1 MSNLISGQLLGFSG
15 SKLKFPKSSYCLG
28 EWGHHTN
35 EQQRNPDAVA
45 VYGDREWALDWRPY
59 LINMT
64 PVQNETAKTPVA
76 ELKKNN
82 WLRTKQDTYA
92 PVVGITSAQSTC
104 CNVQLYWN
112 SAHTQPIDSSFYDTG
127 TIFKPTQFWQYCKS
141 NLATINSTYS
151 TSYGCAIEVCLWDAS
166 GNKFQYGS
174 PTNYHIVAPWE
185 TTEVNYSVFIGRP
198 DDVYLIDGVVGDSG
212 KKWKGVLSTPDIF
225 DGIDAS
231 FYKLARTGISPMPV
245 TAKYIDGRYRI
256 RSFFYNYAA
265 GNTFNAS
272 YDGTSDMSGMA
283 NGSNNYQDNDSSTS
297 SGYNGGVFYN
307 NGHYPIVSY
316 NNNYINYGPEGRQ
329 AKVYARNCNYTKT
342 SNAPVAEGGY
352 HSLNTFLNCMEAA
365 FGTRYLYSPTMFS
378 SGISSNDTISN
389 EADWKTKGGI
399 KYVYGGNT
407 YYHLWS
413 TNCPYNSSTPWTCT
427 MNRYKSK
434 FQCCEP
440 QIAMSLF
447 VEMGLS
453 EGSSFKWNGGTW
465 RFEKPTAIDENLGIN
480 SLLDGEMNCRCYKE
494 INFVPS
500 SYTGYNVTLNLRCCL
515 IEGVDCSGNIFA
527 YYPGGAELVIDYIE
541 RGGNNI
547 SSFLN
552 RINFWLQPDQT
563 KWGYEDISNSQS
575 NYWYK
580 GYGDTFEFENTHKLV
595 GYGYAVTGRVLNRLP
610 YSPLGV
616 DFATAINVSGGG
628 YIQGKENVG
637 ESLVTYGQLLDYSTS
652 GVQGYKTRRELSIRG
667 SADYSFCSPRFL
679 YAFDRLAHPWF
690 TFGCAAQVL
699 LQQ

>member
-1 MSNLISGQLLGFSG
+1 MVGTLLSVGGS
-15 SKLKFPKSSYCLG
+15 SKLKFPTNTYCLG
-28 EWGHHTN
+28 EWGHRTN
-35 EQQRNPDAVA
+35 EQQRNPDAISI
-45 VYGDREWALDWRPY
+45 YGNREWALDWRPY
-59 LINMT
+59 VIDMS
-64 PVQNETAKTPVA
+64 PIQGETAKTPVY

-82 WLRTKQDTYA
+82 WLRTIDNLYA
-92 PVVGITSAQSTC
+92 PVVGITTAQSTC

-112 SAHTQPIDSSFYDTG
+112 SAHTQPIDSNFYATG
-127 TIFKPTQFWQYCKS
+127 TIFKPATFWEYCKT
-141 NLATINSTYS
+141 NLSTINSTYS
-151 TSYGCAIEVCLWDAS
+151 TSYSCAIEVCLWDAS
-166 GNKFQYGS
+166 GNKFQYGA
-174 PTNYHIVAPWE
+174 TNNYHIVAPWE
-185 TTEVNYSVFIGRP
+185 TTSVNYSVFIGRP
-198 DDVYLIDGVVGDSG
+198 DDCYLIDGIVGNSG
-212 KKWKGVLSTPDIF
+212 RMWKGVLSGAEIF
-225 DGIDAS
+225 DGIDPT

-283 NGSNNYQDNDSSTS
+283 NGSNNYQDNDSSAN
-297 SGYNGGVFYN
+297 SGYNGGIFYN
-307 NGHYPIVSY
+307 NGHYPIVAY
-316 NNNYINYGPEGRQ
+316 NNTYLNYGPEGRQ
-329 AKVYARNCNYTKT
+329 TKVYARNCNYTKT

-389 EADWKTKGGI
+389 ETEWKTRGGI

-407 YYHLWS
+407 YYHLWN
-413 TNCPYNSSTPWTCT
+413 TNCPYNSSSNWSCT
-427 MNRYKSK
+427 LNRYKSK

-465 RFEKPTAIDENLGIN
+465 RFEKPTALNENLKIN

-500 SYTGYNVTLNLRCCL
+500 SYTGYNVTVNLRCCL
-515 IEGVDCSGNIFA
+515 IEGVDCSGNIFS

-575 NYWYK
+575 DYWYK
-580 GYGDTFEFENTHKLV
+580 GYGNTFEFENTHKLV

-616 DFATAINVSGGG
+616 DFATSINMSGGE

-637 ESLVTYGQLLDYSTS
+637 ESLVTYGQLSDYSTS
-652 GVQGYKTRRELSIRG
+652 GVQVYKTRRALRFRG
-667 SADYSFCSPRFL
+667 RAISSFCSPRCL
-679 YAFDRLAHPWF
+679 TAYARLAHPWF
-690 TFGCAAQVL
+690 AIGCAAQVL